1 MVTPS
6 DISANSLFIEKLFNA
21 LAVIKIKKLLPD
33 EKINNSNFSLDK
45 PTSTLTLS
53 DEGGKSIMIQIGL
66 MNTIDNSTYLKI
78 SGRPGIF
85 HVDAPNVS
93 LENATILDLI
103 ESQIISINLETIVTF
118 KIFHGNKKSGTPS
131 FEIEKKNGGWFD
143 HQGNQLAVDKIS
155 EYFQDLSNLK
165 SSFIIDKQTDS
176 QKRQINSLSH
186 NAEYIVS
193 IEDNKENIID
203 YNISGLTRDLSD
215 IDLKNED
222 HFVVT
227 ITDNSTAYV
236 VKKEFY
242 ELFNRKTDAFRAET
256 TTPSK

>member
-1 MVTPS
+1 MSKRQIASNLILFFFLILVSIAALFSDMFKINSKNGIEALDQARLFTSNDLGKISRISLKNKSGEYIFERNENNQISPWHMVTPS

-118 KIFHGNKKSGTPS
+118 KIFH
-131 FEIEKKNGGWFD
+131 
-143 HQGNQLAVDKIS
+143 
-155 EYFQDLSNLK
+155 
-165 SSFIIDKQTDS
+165 
-176 QKRQINSLSH
+176 
-186 NAEYIVS
+186 
-193 IEDNKENIID
+193 
-203 YNISGLTRDLSD
+203 
-215 IDLKNED
+215 
-222 HFVVT
+222 
-227 ITDNSTAYV
+227 
-236 VKKEFY
+236 
-242 ELFNRKTDAFRAET
+242 
-256 TTPSK
+256 